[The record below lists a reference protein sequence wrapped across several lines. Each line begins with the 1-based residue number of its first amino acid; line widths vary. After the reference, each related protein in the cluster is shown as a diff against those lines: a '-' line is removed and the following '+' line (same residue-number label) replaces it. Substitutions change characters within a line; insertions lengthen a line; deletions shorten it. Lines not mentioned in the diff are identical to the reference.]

1 MLIASSFPDEAR
13 HHTLIL
19 SEVEAKDGKKA
30 FGGIVSILGKEWW
43 AIQEL
48 NL

>member
-1 MLIASSFPDEAR
+1 LSAGIAQDASKLVWRSYPPNPP
-13 HHTLIL
+13 
-19 SEVEAKDGKKA
+19 SKK
-30 FGGIVSILGKEWW
+30 GGIVSILGKEWW